1 MRVRLASYLLLV
13 AYLSIWLKPLF
24 PYIDYELNREYII
37 KTLCIERDKE
47 VNTCQGQC
55 HLNKE
60 IEKSSSQEEEKQ
72 GEIPGRTFE
81 IETFYLVLNS
91 FTPPQSRTINLK
103 ECVYLSNYR
112 FLIHKSHFH
121 PPESA

>member
-1 MRVRLASYLLLV
+1 LRIRLASIVLLM

-60 IEKSSSQEEEKQ
+60 IKKNSTQEEEKQ
-72 GEIPGRTFE
+72 QALPDRTFE
-81 IETFYLVLNS
+81 NETFFLSLSS
-91 FTPPQSRTINLK
+91 FDPPQSRTINCN